1 MDSITPTVFDD
12 LIIHKEWCYKW
23 YDNIFGCAPYY
34 EFQERQLT
42 LKSTSQTKVIKQWNT
57 QNTSG
62 FTTCATTN
70 L

>member
-12 LIIHKEWCYKW
+12 LIIYKEWCLKW
-23 YDNIFGCAPYY
+23 YDNIFGCAPNYG
-34 EFQERQLT
+34 FQERQPT
-42 LKSTSQTKVIKQWNT
+42 LKSTSQTKVKQRNT
-57 QNTSG
+57 QNTWG